1 MNYAYANVQNIYKQ
15 NQVTTAP
22 KKKLLIMLYDGAIK
36 FLKLA
41 VKAIE
46 EKDNQ
51 EANTNIIKA
60 QDIIM
65 EFMTTL
71 DFEAGGEIAQGLY
84 KLYDYMYRR
93 LIDANIKKDVAAIE
107 EVIKYL
113 EELRDTWAQI

>member
-46 EKDNQ
+46 
-51 EANTNIIKA
+51 
-60 QDIIM
+60 
-65 EFMTTL
+65 
-71 DFEAGGEIAQGLY
+71 
-84 KLYDYMYRR
+84 
-93 LIDANIKKDVAAIE
+93 
-107 EVIKYL
+107 
-113 EELRDTWAQI
+113 